1 MTEER
6 LKEIEGQH
14 AADLLSIE
22 HMRLIYGNVLYPKSI
37 NNIPDLVAA
46 LREARGWLGALTAG
60 DPSCDCID
68 DVICA
73 FCFADHFGPHNPDCP
88 WLLAK
93 QYLALAEKEL

>member
-1 MTEER
+1 MNEER
-6 LKEIEGQH
+6 LKEIEAR
-14 AADLLSIE
+14 AAA
-22 HMRLIYGNVLYPKSI
+22 VLAVPAFHRTVGPSDEALRG
-37 NNIPDLVAA
+37 IPELVAA
-46 LREARGWLGALTAG
+46 LREARQLLGALTAG

-93 QYLALAEKEL
+93 QYLEPTP